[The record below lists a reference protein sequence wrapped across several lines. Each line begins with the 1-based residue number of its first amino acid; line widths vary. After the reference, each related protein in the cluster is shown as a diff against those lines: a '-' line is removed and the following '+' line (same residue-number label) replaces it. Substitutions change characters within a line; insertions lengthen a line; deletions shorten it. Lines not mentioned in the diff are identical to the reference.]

1 MRIIII
7 RTLFFECLKKSL
19 DQFID
24 VCEKY
29 SISLKAGKKPK
40 NIFSD
45 QIKVKLSKSQELELY
60 FDKFNPSGEK
70 IETGFTPIKLFSA
83 EQLDKAQIGYEGLPE
98 NHIVFA
104 DDNGGGK
111 PIMAIV
117 DEAGTPVYANYDSG
131 SPFKISDDLSVFI
144 SAITE
149 LVEIVY
155 GGYSIF
161 DIADD
166 EDVIKDSF
174 VSEMNARIKPILG
187 DENFDRFFDYF
198 YG

>member
-1 MRIIII
+1 MNELI
-7 RTLFFECLKKSL
+7 KSL
-19 DQFID
+19 ENFID

-29 SISLKAGKKPK
+29 SISFKSGKAAN

-45 QIKVKLSKSQELELY
+45 QIKVELSKSQELELY

-83 EQLDKAQIGYEGLPE
+83 EQLDNAQIGYEGLPE

-111 PIMAIV
+111 PIMAII
-117 DEAGTPVYANYDSG
+117 DEAGTPVYANYDTG
-131 SPFKISDDLSVFI
+131 SPFKISNDLSVFI

-155 GGYSIF
+155 GDYSIF